1 MGQVMV
7 LIILF
12 NAPTMFITLI
22 TIFQVKFKL
31 VMPIWPN
38 VLITLNMI
46 DIPLLYLIKAT
57 TWPNPIW
64 FIIPQSWSTVL
75 CFLTMFDSLA
85 EAVE

>member
-1 MGQVMV
+1 MGQIMV

-22 TIFQVKFKL
+22 AIFQVKFKL

-46 DIPLLYLIKAT
+46 DIPLLYLVKAA

-64 FIIPQSWSTVL
+64 FIIP
-75 CFLTMFDSLA
+75 
-85 EAVE
+85 